1 MNVLK
6 KFCVIGFF
14 VTTVLGILSHFVY
27 DWTGRG
33 FLVGLFFPVNESTW
47 EHMKLLFFPMF
58 LFALVAGKRMERF
71 YPCIYNAMFTGILV
85 GLAMI
90 PTLFYTYSGILGYH
104 VAWANI
110 AVYVISVLVAYA
122 VVYRRALICKKTES
136 KVLRIAMYVLVAAF
150 MIFTVYP
157 PEIGLFQVPPPEG
170 RR

>member
-1 MNVLK
+1 MNDLK
-6 KFCVIGFF
+6 RFCVIGFF

-33 FLVGLFFPVNESTW
+33 FLIGLFFPVNESTW

-58 LFALVAGKRMERF
+58 LFALVAGKRIEQQ

-85 GLAMI
+85 GLALI

-110 AVYVISVLVAYA
+110 AAYILCVLLAYV
-122 VVYRRALICKKTES
+122 VVYKGAMTCKNKDS
-136 KVLRIAMYVLVAAF
+136 KVLRIVMYGLVVAF
-150 MIFTVYP
+150 MVFTVYP
-157 PEIGLFQVPPPEG
+157 PEIGLFEVPPPEG
-170 RR
+170 MR

>member
-1 MNVLK
+1 MNKLRR
-6 KFCVIGFF
+6 FCIIGAMI
-14 VTTVLGILSHFVY
+14 TITLGIVSHFVY
-27 DWTGRG
+27 KWTGNN
-33 FLVGLFFPVNESTW
+33 FFVGLFFPVNESTW
-47 EHMKLLFFPMF
+47 EHLKLLFFPM
-58 LFALVAGKRMERF
+58 LAYALLGGKRIEEE
-71 YPCIYNAMFTGILV
+71 YPCIYNAMFSGILV
-85 GLAMI
+85 GLLLI

-110 AVYVISVLVAYA
+110 AAYVLSVLVAYV
-122 VVYRRALICKKTES
+122 VVYRMALNCKNADS